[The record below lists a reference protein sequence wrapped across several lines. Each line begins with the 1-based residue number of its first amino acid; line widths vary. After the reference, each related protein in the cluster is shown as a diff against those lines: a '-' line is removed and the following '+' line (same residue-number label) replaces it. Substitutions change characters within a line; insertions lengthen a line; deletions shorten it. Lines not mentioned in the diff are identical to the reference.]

1 MKSRHRRRTPAVTW
15 SVVIPY
21 QLVMFSVCLL
31 RWIFSAPA
39 VPPVFATG
47 SVKLD
52 LSSPAIH
59 TWSTLIDLYSPTP
72 TVAIFISTYK
82 SSKGT
87 RGHIQIGTL
96 LRRVGVKKAAG
107 GETETN
113 GWVLTL
119 TGRLSTIGRDSFGFG
134 GTVGDGIG
142 SYAAGLATSPAAAGP
157 TLAGG
162 LKAKRVLGGYGGYMR
177 VWSPQFRSTVSYGY
191 IQVDP
196 TTGQTGSAVKNTQN
210 FLGNLV
216 WTPQRGVGIGLEYIY
231 GRREN
236 NDGTKGTD
244 P

>member
-1 MKSRHRRRTPAVTW
+1 M
-15 SVVIPY
+15 
-21 QLVMFSVCLL
+21 
-31 RWIFSAPA
+31 
-39 VPPVFATG
+39 
-47 SVKLD
+47 
-52 LSSPAIH
+52 
-59 TWSTLIDLYSPTP
+59 DLYSLTP
-72 TVAIFISTYK
+72 TVAITAPSGAIFISTCK
-82 SSKGT
+82 FSKGT

-113 GWVLTL
+113 GWGLTL
-119 TGRLSTIGRDSFGFG
+119 TGRLSTIGRDSLGFG

-142 SYAAGLATSPAAAGP
+142 SYAAGMATSPAAAGP

-177 VWSPQFRSTVSYGY
+177 VWSPQFRSTVSYGC
-191 IQVDP
+191 IRVDP

-216 WTPQRGVGIGLEYIY
+216 STPQRGVGIGLEYIY

-244 P
+244 PRIHFGIQFGFS